1 MLYYNLNHTPKP
13 QLAESPKFLSF
24 FMVRYIIFVS
34 FSYNTNQKYTD
45 IDTCKIVF
53 SKEAP
58 MQLSDKF
65 HNIHWK
71 NLITAVAIPLAVGGL
86 SAWITKD
93 GMKAFETVN
102 QPPLTP
108 PMWLFPVVWSILF
121 VLMGI
126 ASYLVVMQKGE
137 DTKAL
142 TLYTVQLIFNFFWSI
157 WFFNLGWYLFAFLWL
172 VALCILILATTVA
185 FYRISKPAA
194 WLMLPYLVWVAFAGY
209 LNLGVWWLNR

>member
-1 MLYYNLNHTPKP
+1 MPIVPNFCPHFI
-13 QLAESPKFLSF
+13 A
-24 FMVRYIIFVS
+24 RHIIFIS

-53 SKEAP
+53 SKEAS

-71 NLITAVAIPLAVGGL
+71 NLITAVAIPLAAGGL

-142 TLYTVQLIFNFFWSI
+142 TLYAVQLIFNFFWSI

-172 VALCILILATTVA
+172 VALWILIIATTVA